1 MTTGKKLKSKLKQKS
16 DWDDK
21 ANIIEN
27 IEEPFDNTENKKK
40 VSKRNKRRLECTQV
54 VNPYTTDECQEA
66 GEGENKKEKGKC
78 ASKEVHFAF
87 LPEKYEPL
95 LEEDENKENIKEEK
109 RNKKKQKYK
118 KYRKNAGKALQFGWR
133 CLVVG
138 LQGFAAGYTASLSV
152 VATVVA
158 ARQ

>member
-1 MTTGKKLKSKLKQKS
+1 MTTGKKLKAKLKQKS

-27 IEEPFDNTENKKK
+27 IEEPFDNNENKKK
-40 VSKRNKRRLECTQV
+40 VSKRNKRGLECTQV
-54 VNPYTTDECQEA
+54 VNPDTTTNECQEP
-66 GEGENKKEKGKC
+66 GEGENKKEKGKS

-95 LEEDENKENIKEEK
+95 LEEDENKEHLKEEK

-118 KYRKNAGKALQFGWR
+118 KYKKNAGKALRFGWR

-152 VATVVA
+152 FA
-158 ARQ
+158 ARN